1 MSAISDMISEP
12 RFWVLLVFVSAFG
25 LILSEKIHRT
35 IAAWFGCVCVMFL
48 GISMGVKD
56 HEGSDGVFNLCKEVG
71 GGETNFGHLI
81 ASFMQGSQGLV
92 CKDSLE
98 SLMLSWIHFDVIGLL
113 LGMMIF
119 AALLEISGFFEFVA
133 IKAAK
138 MSKGDPWKLLVF
150 LGTLTP
156 LLSLV
161 IDNVTAVIIIAPV
174 TVKLCN
180 RLEINPIPLL
190 IAEAILSNTG
200 GVASMVGDPPNVM
213 IAATAAGIPEIA
225 GLFGFIGF
233 LLRLGFISFLAWA
246 ATLAYMRW
254 YYRDWTESVPTH
266 VESLMEQDEW
276 DAIEDLRLLKVT
288 SVVLTITIVMFT
300 LTELLHL
307 GIHIHALALA
317 GAGIA
322 LVVVRPEDTELRHGL
337 MHTVSEKVEWAA
349 LLFFAALFILVGAM
363 DNVGYL
369 EDLANWIFREFGDD
383 HVMLAVAVIWISAI
397 ASAIVDNIPFTAA
410 MIPVI
415 IAIGEADPTMDIA
428 PLFWALALGAG
439 FGGNATPIG
448 SSANVVTIAIS
459 ERSPQPITTGEW
471 MRIGVPIML
480 ITCTLASISMIIFHG
495 TLYSS

>member
-1 MSAISDMISEP
+1 
-12 RFWVLLVFVSAFG
+12 
-25 LILSEKIHRT
+25 
-35 IAAWFGCVCVMFL
+35 
-48 GISMGVKD
+48 
-56 HEGSDGVFNLCKEVG
+56 
-71 GGETNFGHLI
+71 
-81 ASFMQGSQGLV
+81 
-92 CKDSLE
+92 
-98 SLMLSWIHFDVIGLL
+98 
-113 LGMMIF
+113 
-119 AALLEISGFFEFVA
+119 
-133 IKAAK
+133 

-288 SVVLTITIVMFT
+288 SVILTITIVMFT

-349 LLFFAALFILVGAM
+349 LC
-363 DNVGYL
+363 
-369 EDLANWIFREFGDD
+369 
-383 HVMLAVAVIWISAI
+383 
-397 ASAIVDNIPFTAA
+397 
-410 MIPVI
+410 
-415 IAIGEADPTMDIA
+415 
-428 PLFWALALGAG
+428 
-439 FGGNATPIG
+439 
-448 SSANVVTIAIS
+448 SSL
-459 ERSPQPITTGEW
+459 R
-471 MRIGVPIML
+471 
-480 ITCTLASISMIIFHG
+480 C
-495 TLYSS
+495 SSS